1 MSAAGSGW
9 CLSSFFDPGT
19 RIQLRR
25 AMALKG
31 EMPANL
37 PVIPPTMFGL
47 AIKLKTANR
56 SA

>member
-1 MSAAGSGW
+1 
-9 CLSSFFDPGT
+9 
-19 RIQLRR
+19 
-25 AMALKG
+25 MALKG